1 MMDTANPHEP
11 FPPLNTDCK
20 QAFSFTLACPS
31 FVYPAGYVD
40 NVRRLAPAVDEIQL
54 LFFESRS
61 AQSLPSQRLIRELA
75 ELAEDKA
82 LTYSVHLPTDI
93 YLGHTDPAARR
104 RAVDVVRQL
113 VNRCERLAPST
124 YTLHLNRNPG
134 DHGDLP
140 SAEWQS
146 RLIDALTQV
155 TLSGVDSRRLSVEN
169 LDFPFAW
176 VASAIEDMDLSV
188 CMDMGHLM
196 VQGVD
201 LTAFYAAWRQRIT
214 AIHLHGV
221 NQAGDHQPLDCLS
234 RQRMDTV
241 LAILRQFTGVVCLE
255 VYSHPALNASMGH
268 LRHQWRRRMGRCF
281 E

>member
-1 MMDTANPHEP
+1 MTNTDNSHEP
-11 FPPLNTDCK
+11 FPPLNADCK
-20 QAFSFTLACPS
+20 QAFPFTLACPS

-40 NVRRLAPAVDEIQL
+40 NVRHLAPAVDEIQL

-61 AQSLPSQRLIRELA
+61 EQSLPSQQLIRELA
-75 ELAEDKA
+75 ELADDRA
-82 LTYSVHLPTDI
+82 LTYGVHLPTDI
-93 YLGHTDPAARR
+93 YLGHTDPAVRR
-104 RAVDVVRQL
+104 RAVDVVRQV

-134 DHGDLP
+134 DRGDLP
-140 SAEWQS
+140 PAEWQS
-146 RLIDALTQV
+146 HLIDALTQMI
-155 TLSGVDSRRLSVEN
+155 LSGVDSRRLSVEN
-169 LDFPFAW
+169 LDYPFTW
-176 VASAIEDMDLSV
+176 VASVIEAMDLSV

-221 NQAGDHQPLDCLS
+221 NQAGDHQPLDRLS

-255 VYSHPALNASMGH
+255 VYSHPGLKASMGH
-268 LRHQWRRRMGRCF
+268 LRHQWRRRMGRRF